1 MVLLELAVNVSMAHM
16 HFVMLAEMMLSL
28 AALEIRMLWA
38 SRIFLDLILL
48 ALRKIK
54 AEEPPG
60 LNKALQ

>member
-1 MVLLELAVNVSMAHM
+1 MP
-16 HFVMLAEMMLSL
+16 AEMMLSL